1 MKTEWTL
8 THEAFENLLLWL
20 SPDREEAAQ
29 KYEDIRRRLI
39 RLFNSRGCYEPEELA
54 DETINRVVMIVET
67 RASEYSVEP
76 IRLFFG
82 VAQKVLQEWRHRKV
96 ISHKDLLPWPSMW
109 DERDLECLDE
119 CMDHLPERGRS
130 IIIRYYEEEGREKIR
145 HRQMIADELGIEI
158 NALRIEACRIRKR
171 LRHCVSA
178 CRRRKAA

>member
-1 MKTEWTL
+1 
-8 THEAFENLLLWL
+8 
-20 SPDREEAAQ
+20 
-29 KYEDIRRRLI
+29 
-39 RLFNSRGCYEPEELA
+39 
-54 DETINRVVMIVET
+54 
-67 RASEYSVEP
+67 
-76 IRLFFG
+76 
-82 VAQKVLQEWRHRKV
+82 
-96 ISHKDLLPWPSMW
+96 MW

-171 LRHCVSA
+171 LRHCVSG